1 MHLQHTA
8 GRISPEIRRAG
19 KRSRICTSGLRPTA
33 QGCHK
38 RPGTSG
44 LDPAANLTC
53 ALPHKRPPALV
64 AACAG
69 SLGQAARSLSLSLGA
84 ADGARPLSFG
94 ARALLSLGEHQ
105 LSLGARA
112 LSLRARALT
121 RHARALT
128 RAAWTL
134 VQPRPVPC
142 QTCGPL
148 FVLAHSARALSH
160 SACTHTLAGGARPL
174 SLVARPVEFHLA
186 RSLSQRVSLSLGA
199 RPLSFGARSLLSLG
213 ARQPSLVARQPESR
227 PLSIL

>member
-1 MHLQHTA
+1 VHLQHTA

-94 ARALLSLGEHQ
+94 ARALLSLGERQ
-105 LSLGARA
+105 LSFGARA

-148 FVLAHSARALSH
+148 FVLAHSARA
-160 SACTHTLAGGARPL
+160 
-174 SLVARPVEFHLA
+174 
-186 RSLSQRVSLSLGA
+186 
-199 RPLSFGARSLLSLG
+199 RSLLSQSHSARG
-213 ARQPSLVARQPESR
+213 ARTISLGVHSHTRRRRAPALTRRSPS
-227 PLSIL
+227 

>member
-94 ARALLSLGEHQ
+94 ARALLSLGERQ
-105 LSLGARA
+105 LSFGARA

-128 RAAWTL
+128 WRAPARL
-134 VQPRPVPC
+134 
-142 QTCGPL
+142 
-148 FVLAHSARALSH
+148 ARALSH
-160 SACTHTLAGGARPL
+160 SAVPR
-174 SLVARPVEFHLA
+174 
-186 RSLSQRVSLSLGA
+186 
-199 RPLSFGARSLLSLG
+199 
-213 ARQPSLVARQPESR
+213 PSLIQIYITISSCSAIRT
-227 PLSIL
+227 LS